1 MENKKKKP
9 NKRGFIGSITA
20 SATIGWLLLEAMK
33 AVVYFFTFQF
43 LKSRFKKRGEEKDA
57 DIFKKS

>member
-1 MENKKKKP
+1 MKNEKKNT
-9 NKRGFIGSITA
+9 NKRGFIGGMTA
-20 SATIGWLLLEAMK
+20 AATAGWLILEAMK

-43 LKSRFKKRGEEKDA
+43 LKKRFKKDSEEKDA